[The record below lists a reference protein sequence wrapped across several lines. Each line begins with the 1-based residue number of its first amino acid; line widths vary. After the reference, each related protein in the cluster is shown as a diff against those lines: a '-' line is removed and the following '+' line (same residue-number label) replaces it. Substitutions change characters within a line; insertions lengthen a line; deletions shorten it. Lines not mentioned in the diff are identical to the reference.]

1 MSNPGRM
8 QRRWMCLSEVE
19 QYCLNSL
26 TPQRSEMQKSRPRR
40 TGELASMSASAAE
53 STDCTAAALG
63 AVERFPIDSRLV
75 GSPLRYLQQSTTSL
89 PSRASGCLCTWSW
102 QTFPSSCIPKT
113 PQHGCIQSSRLA
125 AAIGMQA
132 ITCEMHSQAVSG
144 VALTQDRESP
154 LFVV

>member
-63 AVERFPIDSRLV
+63 AVERFPMDSRLV
-75 GSPLRYLQQSTTSL
+75 VRCATYNNQQPHFHPEPRAAYARGRGKRSHRAVYRKHLSMDAFNRPDWQLPLECK
-89 PSRASGCLCTWSW
+89 PSRVR
-102 QTFPSSCIPKT
+102 CIRK
-113 PQHGCIQSSRLA
+113 RLA
-125 AAIGMQA
+125 G
-132 ITCEMHSQAVSG
+132 
-144 VALTQDRESP
+144 L
-154 LFVV
+154 L